1 MPLHKTDDF
10 AANRRRNRIESN
22 RIESLGDRD
31 REFRESFYFIFS
43 PPPPIETRPLIVPRR
58 CGVRPVGRNG
68 GRRLWQRS
76 DRVEA
81 EETR

>member
-1 MPLHKTDDF
+1 MSF
-10 AANRRRNRIESN
+10 AR
-22 RIESLGDRD
+22 LLLT
-31 REFRESFYFIFS
+31 IFS
-43 PPPPIETRPLIVPRR
+43 FSFSFPPRIETRRLIVPRR
-58 CGVRPVGRNG
+58 YGVRPVGRNG

>member
-1 MPLHKTDDF
+1 MQLHKTDDF
-10 AANRRRNRIESN
+10 APNRIESN
-22 RIESLGDRD
+22 RFEYLEEIGIV
-31 REFRESFYFIFS
+31 SFARLLLTIFS
-43 PPPPIETRPLIVPRR
+43 FPFPSRIETRRLIVPRR
-58 CGVRPVGRNG
+58 YGVRPVGRNG